1 MKRVSFL
8 LLIVCLCVGLSAS
21 AQIPRQRPVK
31 PVPAVKVEGKVE
43 QFLKVIAGAGV
54 MADVLA
60 AYSQA
65 RFTQPELDD
74 LKSKIEASPSIRKKI
89 EQLQA
94 QATAE
99 AMPRMTQNLQRD
111 AAARF
116 ERMKKQETAKQNRVL
131 RDRAVQIK
139 KGIAASFK
147 AGEVISPD
155 LKRLCE
161 ADKPVIEKIY
171 GPVTPGVEFGIE
183 GRGLGSSAGFV
194 DVMVDGHVFRA
205 HVNSWGPCFVY
216 AELSS
221 GVEGVRGLGA
231 TVVLETSSGKKADGV
246 AAFTPILDFR
256 TEEAPAITLRSYC
269 CGNTGDWKVFDFQLQ
284 NDWYVCD
291 AYVTVWD
298 LYGSDAW
305 ASGHA
310 EVTDKPRVLWPNG
323 WGTTKVHGGVSG
335 VYWISIRPYLFI
347 GGPKGLPH
355 RF

>member
-1 MKRVSFL
+1 M
-8 LLIVCLCVGLSAS
+8 
-21 AQIPRQRPVK
+21 QTPRQRPVK
-31 PVPAVKVEGKVE
+31 PAPVVKVEGKVE
-43 QFLKVIAGAGV
+43 QFLKVVAGAGA

-65 RFTQPELDD
+65 RFTQPEMDN

-99 AMPRMTQNLQRD
+99 AMPRVTQNLQRD

-116 ERMKKQETAKQNRVL
+116 ERMKKLETAKQNRVL
-131 RDRAVQIK
+131 RDRAVLIK
-139 KGIAASFK
+139 KDIAASLK
-147 AGEVISPD
+147 AGEAISPD
-155 LKRLCE
+155 RKRLCD
-161 ADKPVIEKIY
+161 ADAPVIEKIY

-205 HVNSWGPCFVY
+205 NINSWGPCFVY
-216 AELSS
+216 AELYS
-221 GVEGVRGLGA
+221 GVEGVRGRGA
-231 TVVLETSSGKKADGV
+231 MVVLETNSGKKTDGT

-256 TEEAPAITLRSYC
+256 TEEAPDITLRSYC
-269 CGNTGDWKVFDFQLQ
+269 CGNHGDWKVFDFQLQ

-291 AYVTVWD
+291 AFITV
-298 LYGSDAW
+298 Y
-305 ASGHA
+305 
-310 EVTDKPRVLWPNG
+310 EVAGNEDVNGQAQITDEPRVLWPNC
-323 WGTTKVHGGVSG
+323 WGTTKIHGGVSG
-335 VYWISIRPYLFI
+335 FQAICIRPYLFI
-347 GGPKGLPH
+347 AGPKGLPH